1 MNQLTKKANV
11 MTKINLSQP
20 QMMNIYRLILIV
32 SVVTNLI
39 LLIGNYKLDRLYDVT
54 INNFEQEISF
64 PNSHEKD
71 S

>member
-20 QMMNIYRLILIV
+20 HIMNIYRLILMV

-54 INNFEQEISF
+54 IKNFEQEISF
-64 PNSHEKD
+64 PNAYEKN

>member
-39 LLIGNYKLDRLYDVT
+39 LLAGNYKLDRLYDMT

-64 PNSHEKD
+64 SNSYEKD
-71 S
+71 I

>member
-1 MNQLTKKANV
+1 MNQLTKKANF